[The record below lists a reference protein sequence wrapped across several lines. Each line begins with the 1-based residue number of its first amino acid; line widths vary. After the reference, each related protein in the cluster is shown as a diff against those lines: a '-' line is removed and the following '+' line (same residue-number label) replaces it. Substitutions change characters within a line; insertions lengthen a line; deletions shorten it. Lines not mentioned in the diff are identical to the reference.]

1 MIRSLSDKLTKKAP
15 KAPKSFPDP
24 SIVVPKIEE
33 RMAERV
39 WVKVFILFQVIAVPH
54 WTKKGIWVLP
64 TREELNEQEL
74 INRGAHESTTLLW
87 PRYWL

>member
-1 MIRSLSDKLTKKAP
+1 MKISLSKPRKTP
-15 KAPKSFPDP
+15 KAPKTLLDP
-24 SIVVPKIEE
+24 SVVVPKPDD

-64 TREELNEQEL
+64 TREELTEPEL
-74 INRGAHESTTLLW
+74 INRGAHETTTLLH
-87 PRYWL
+87 PKGGLP